1 MAAKTLK
8 KMVEEIKVKSEEMA
22 QVFTEAGPD
31 LDFDKVTTLKG
42 DDIKSNEDKVK
53 WVQEREAELA
63 ELNTEMAERIKLE
76 KTRDHSSQLMS
87 VLDLLDQPTN
97 MIAAAV
103 EAAKGNNSASKGFME
118 SFKDAYKPEMYDTEF
133 ELDIDV
139 KTLFQTTA
147 GWAPETTRTGRVVD
161 AVTKPIQITQVIPT
175 SPTNQSAIV
184 YMEETTYSPAAA
196 EVAEAG
202 TFPEAEFALTE
213 RTANVRKI
221 AHFVPASDEQLEDEP
236 SAGGYLDRRMRFGIE
251 QRLDNQILQGDGTP
265 PNLEGILNKSGIQT
279 YALAGEPALDA
290 IHKGITLVNV
300 TGRSVSSAIM
310 IHSNDWQSIRLLRTA
325 DGIYILGPPT
335 EVGPLTL
342 WGLPVVVNE
351 VLTENTALVGDFA
364 NFIELRIKR
373 GVTVKVSDSHSDYF
387 VKGKQAIRADMRA
400 ALPIYRA
407 VAFCTVTNL

>member
-387 VKGKQAIRADMRA
+387 IKGKQAIRADMRA

>member
-1 MAAKTLK
+1 MGATTLK
-8 KMVEEIKVKSEEMA
+8 QKIDEMRTVTAEMA
-22 QVFTEAGPD
+22 KVFEEAGKEM
-31 LDFDKVTTLKG
+31 DFDKVTTLKG

-53 WVQEREAELA
+53 WVQE
-63 ELNTEMAERIKLE
+63 TEKRLVKMQVAISEQAKME
-76 KTRDHSSQLMS
+76 KTRDHHGQLGS
-87 VLDLLDQPTN
+87 VLDLLDAPVN

-103 EAAKGNNSASKGFME
+103 EAAKDDPSTGKGFME
-118 SFKDAYKPEMYDTEF
+118 SFKDAYKPELYDTEF

-139 KTLFQTTA
+139 KTLFETTA

-161 AVTKPIQITQVIPT
+161 AVTRPIQVTQVIPT
-175 SPTNQSAIV
+175 SPTNQTAIV
-184 YMEETTYSPAAA
+184 YMEETTHSPAAA

-202 TFPEAEFALTE
+202 AFPEAEYALTE
-213 RTANVRKI
+213 RTSNVRKI

-279 YALAGEPALDA
+279 YALVGEPALDA

-300 TGRSVSSAIM
+300 TGRSIASAVM

-342 WGLPVVVNE
+342 WGLPVVVNQ
-351 VLTENTALVGDFA
+351 VLTENTALVGDFV

-373 GVTVKVSDSHSDYF
+373 GVTVKVSDSHSDF
-387 VKGKQAIRADMRA
+387 FIKGKQAIRADMRA

-407 VAFCTVTNL
+407 AAFCTVTGI

>member
-387 VKGKQAIRADMRA
+387 IKGKQAIRADMRA

-407 VAFCTVTNL
+407 VAFCTVTGI

>member
-196 EVAEAG
+196 ETAEGGA
-202 TFPEAEFALTE
+202 FPEAEFALTE

-387 VKGKQAIRADMRA
+387 IKGKQAIRADMRA

-407 VAFCTVTNL
+407 VAFCTVTGI